1 MTIGERI
8 RLLREY
14 SGLTLQEL
22 ADKLGVQRQTIYKYE
37 NNIVT
42 NIPVERIVQLSEAL
56 GVTPAKLIGR
66 PDRSKSYYK
75 KNYIGSG
82 IKYGQRY
89 GRPSVK
95 SQKEELLSRIG
106 SLSEDKVVEY
116 IEVLDLVTK

>member
-8 RLLREY
+8 RLLREHR
-14 SGLTLQEL
+14 GLTLQEL

-66 PDRSKSYYK
+66 SKSF
-75 KNYIGSG
+75 SH
-82 IKYGQRY
+82 YGNKVSRGVRY
-89 GRPSVK
+89 GNHHGRPSAK

-106 SLSEDKVVEY
+106 SLPEEKVVEY